1 MHNAFLYKFLSLYL
15 KICSCYILGK
25 YLVFSF
31 PCRAEVLG
39 RQRQYPTH
47 CGWRADCME
56 LTVDVASHAVF
67 IGYHFTLFHMQ
78 KRATVFLACGFFKNA
93 IACGF
98 FKNAIKIFC
107 YADRRNLQT

>member
-1 MHNAFLYKFLSLYL
+1 MQCISLQIPYLYL

-25 YLVFSF
+25 SLMFSF

-39 RQRQYPTH
+39 RQRHYPTH
-47 CGWRADCME
+47 CGCRTDCME

-93 IACGF
+93 I
-98 FKNAIKIFC
+98 KIIC
-107 YADRRNLQT
+107 YADLRNLQT